1 MSSATVS
8 PAATF
13 PHRRGQHCGSSAL
26 ATLIEHRG
34 LTWEGGPLSEAD
46 VFGIAGGLA
55 LIHSDLDML
64 GLPVYVL
71 GRSETL
77 ELDFCAHIGAALDL
91 RTTDEPALGA
101 RWLREEV
108 EAGRPT
114 MVYADIK
121 HLDYLDVKMQ
131 NARHAVVVTDWDQD
145 AGHAL
150 VSDFDRDELE
160 RCSLESLAAARASTG
175 FPRPAGHATWVIDY
189 PDRLPPAHDLVT
201 AGLAR
206 AVAHMRGA
214 GDAGAGELHGL
225 AGLDRFAAEFASWRG
240 LPDEPLQ
247 ALLYRVWF
255 CVAIAGTGGAL
266 FRSLQAEF
274 LDHAAALLHDDALR
288 RAAALYHE
296 LADAWRALADTA
308 RGTSPAESHRRGRF
322 ALARVQALELEGV
335 ELIESWIEGET

>member
-1 MSSATVS
+1 MSGATAA
-8 PAATF
+8 PAAAF

-26 ATLIEHRG
+26 TTLLDHRELG
-34 LTWEGGPLSEAD
+34 WEGGALTEAD
-46 VFGIAGGLA
+46 VFGIGGGLA
-55 LIHSDLDML
+55 LIHCELDVL

-77 ELDFCAHIGAALDL
+77 ELDFCAHIGADVDV
-91 RTTDEPALGA
+91 RTTDEPELGA

-131 NARHAVVVTDWDQD
+131 NARHAIVVTGWDED
-145 AGHAL
+145 DGRAV

-160 RCSLESLAAARASTG
+160 ACSLASLAAARASTG

-189 PDRLPPAHDLVT
+189 PDRLPPVHDLVT
-201 AGLAR
+201 SGLRR
-206 AVAHMRGA
+206 AAANMRGHGRA
-214 GDAGAGELHGL
+214 GDGELLGL
-225 AGLDRFAAEFASWRG
+225 PGLDRFAAEFATWRD
-240 LPDEPLQ
+240 LPEEHLQ

-274 LDHAAALLHDDALR
+274 LDHAAALLRDDVLG
-288 RAAALYHE
+288 RAAVLFHE
-296 LADAWRALADTA
+296 LADAWRALADSA
-308 RGTSPAESHRRGRF
+308 RGTTPAESHRRGRF
-322 ALARVQALELEGV
+322 ALARVQALEVEGV
-335 ELIESWIEGET
+335 ELIESWLEGET